1 MSTRLKEKQAHNRF
15 LNHSSHLLY
24 ENQFLVQKKFITYS
38 VEKSFL
44 YTCSSIHKTPH
55 GQNIAP
61 GTKTTVNNGIAI
73 KRSQGERHAVCL
85 PQLRWSDVE
94 KASK

>member
-1 MSTRLKEKQAHNRF
+1 LLKSKHLISKRCEIQSWEKI
-15 LNHSSHLLY
+15 
-24 ENQFLVQKKFITYS
+24 EN

-44 YTCSSIHKTPH
+44 YTCTSIRKTPH

-73 KRSQGERHAVCL
+73 KRSQGERHAVRL

>member
-1 MSTRLKEKQAHNRF
+1 MST
-15 LNHSSHLLY
+15 
-24 ENQFLVQKKFITYS
+24 S